1 MSSARIVR
9 LLISLAGIAVALAVL
24 FYAPFGI
31 IGNAIIAFVIF
42 IITGTLASLFFA
54 RLATQEEK
62 IKDLRDRVDNPPA

>member
-24 FYAPFGI
+24 LYAPFGI
-31 IGNAIIAFVIF
+31 IGNTIIAFVIF
-42 IITGTLASLFFA
+42 ITTGALASLFFA